1 MLLEVNRA
9 GNPTEPGRETAMV
22 RLSFRARN
30 LNPEERSDEGSP
42 VAPRELPSKQRLR
55 GATEDPEAASRLQ
68 DWTLG
73 YPINPGGI
81 PFIILPNFLAPKPF
95 EKLRIIFFIC
105 RYCFRS

>member
-22 RLSFRARN
+22 RLSFRSAEKG
-30 LNPEERSDEGSP
+30 LSADFADE
-42 VAPRELPSKQRLR
+42 
-55 GATEDPEAASRLQ
+55 T
-68 DWTLG
+68 

>member
-1 MLLEVNRA
+1 
-9 GNPTEPGRETAMV
+9 MV
-22 RLSFRARN
+22 RLSFRSAN
-30 LNPEERSDEGSP
+30 SILRSEATKDLRWHRKG
-42 VAPRELPSKQRLR
+42 RPSKQRLR
-55 GATEDPEAASRLQ
+55 GATGDPEAASRLQ

-81 PFIILPNFLAPKPF
+81 PFIILPNFLAPKPL